1 MDRKETSE
9 AVWGGWDEPPAR
21 LLKGLDLTMV
31 AFSTRPFNGGGGLVP
46 GWILGLFCVQKK
58 NHPHL
63 HYCSTFVQQHG
74 YLNLP
79 LLSYLFGE
87 EYQIQ

>member
-58 NHPHL
+58 IILICIIAAHL
-63 HYCSTFVQQHG
+63 CSSTA
-74 YLNLP
+74 
-79 LLSYLFGE
+79 
-87 EYQIQ
+87 I